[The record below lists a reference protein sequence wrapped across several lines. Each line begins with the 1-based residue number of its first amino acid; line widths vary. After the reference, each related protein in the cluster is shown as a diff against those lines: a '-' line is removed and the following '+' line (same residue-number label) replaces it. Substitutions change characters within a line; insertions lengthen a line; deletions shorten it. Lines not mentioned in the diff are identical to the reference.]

1 MRQRINGTSEADRAP
16 AFRSLVLDEI
26 PEPDYLDML
35 AIALPATA
43 TTSPR
48 IWAEEVFSVRS
59 APLWVRLAF
68 GIRQLLAPLIGVPRA
83 AQGIFAVHS
92 ERGDEALIIADDK
105 HLDFRAAVGVD
116 PAARLVRVTT
126 AVRLHG
132 WSGRLYFAPV
142 ALAHPVVVRS
152 MMARAARRLAR
163 AGRATRAEHAEPR
176 LESERG

>member
-1 MRQRINGTSEADRAP
+1 MSQRINGTSEADRAP

-83 AQGIFAVHS
+83 AQGVFAVHR

-116 PAARLVRVTT
+116 PAAHLVRVTT

-132 WSGRLYFAPV
+132 WRGRLYFVPV

-163 AGRATRAEHAEPR
+163 AEHVEHAEPR